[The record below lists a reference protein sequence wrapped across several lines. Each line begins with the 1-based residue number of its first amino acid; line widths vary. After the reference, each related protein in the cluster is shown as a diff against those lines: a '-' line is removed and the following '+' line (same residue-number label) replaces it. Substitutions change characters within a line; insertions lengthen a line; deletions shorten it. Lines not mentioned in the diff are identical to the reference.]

1 MLGKIGAMASA
12 VALGACSVFG
22 IRAGTPQPAYRV
34 IAQVGDAE
42 IRAYGPRLAAQ
53 TEAEGDTDAARSAA
67 FRRLAAYIF
76 GANHGQSSI
85 AMTAPVATSAAGA
98 SIAMTA
104 PVATSAA
111 PTGAPSGAHGL
122 TMTFYMPPGFT
133 AATLPV
139 PNDPRVRIVTVPAQ
153 TVAVWRYSGSTSDTH
168 VAAAHAALL
177 SALAGS
183 AWRPVGDVYDW
194 FYDPPWTLPPLRRN
208 EAVVEVTQAPK

>member
-22 IRAGTPQPAYRV
+22 IRSGTPQPAYRV
-34 IAQVGDAE
+34 IAHAGDAE

-53 TEAEGDTDAARSAA
+53 TEAEGDTDEARGAA

-76 GANHGQSSI
+76 GANHGHASI
-85 AMTAPVATSAAGA
+85 AMTAPVATSAAGT

-104 PVATSAA
+104 PVATS
-111 PTGAPSGAHGL
+111 GADGHGL
-122 TMTFYMPPGFT
+122 TMTFYMPAQFT

-153 TVAVWRYSGSTSDTH
+153 TVAVWRYSGSTGDSH

-183 AWRPVGDVYDW
+183 PWRPVGSVYDW

>member
-1 MLGKIGAMASA
+1 MLGKLGAMASA

-22 IRAGTPQPAYRV
+22 IRSGTPQPAYRV
-34 IAQVGDAE
+34 IAHAGDAE

-76 GANHGQSSI
+76 GANHGHASI

-104 PVATSAA
+104 PVATS
-111 PTGAPSGAHGL
+111 GAGGHGL
-122 TMTFYMPPGFT
+122 TMTFYMPAQFT

-153 TVAVWRYSGSTSDTH
+153 TVAVWRYSGSTADTH

-183 AWRPVGDVYDW
+183 AWRPVGSVYDW

-208 EAVVEVTQAPK
+208 EAVVEVTQASK